1 MTASSV
7 GAAKPVIAS
16 VRGASA
22 RSGSTRSC
30 ASVEWVCVVRLDAM
44 VVTDDVQLKT
54 VYAWHVMPGQLVFD
68 EKLNSNR
75 CHYVLSANVMNEIM
89 HRFSCMRDD
98 NLSAYYS

>member
-1 MTASSV
+1 
-7 GAAKPVIAS
+7 
-16 VRGASA
+16 
-22 RSGSTRSC
+22 
-30 ASVEWVCVVRLDAM
+30 M

-89 HRFSCMRDD
+89 HRFSRMRDD
-98 NLSAYYS
+98 NLSAYSS